1 MRKILALA
9 LSGIFVLGACGGDDD
24 DKTSSQNKSHKKEEK
39 SDKKESNNKDTNDK
53 DTSDNQYKNSAN
65 EQSATNEKI
74 TPEKAEQI
82 AYDKY
87 KSVYPREYF
96 KYDSERSNSQQYK
109 VSFPW
114 KDATGY
120 PIQSLAV
127 IDSSSGEIITV
138 KNDNSEDEER
148 KRAENHLRTSLIV
161 NKLDDDIIKKY
172 KPNEYNKI
180 KKYAN
185 EHPNAFSEEG
195 GIDNQQ
201 KVDEI
206 LGYNDSSNSKN
217 DENDSTN
224 SKENKDKSNSSN
236 QEEPNKAP
244 NNSEDTNEKQTNN
257 DETTEEDNDK
267 ENKNDQ
273 PNSNK
278 DDQEDSQ
285 QEDSQ
290 QEHSNQNESQQND
303 SEQDANSNENEDN

>member
-1 MRKILALA
+1 MRKILVLALA
-9 LSGIFVLGACGGDDD
+9 GIVVLGACGGHDN

-39 SDKKESNNKDTNDK
+39 SDKKESNNQDTNN
-53 DTSDNQYKNSAN
+53 NQYKNSAN
-65 EQSATNEKI
+65 DQGATNEKI

-148 KRAENHLRTSLIV
+148 KRAENHLRTSLVV

-185 EHPNAFSEEG
+185 QHPNAFSEEG

-206 LGYNDSSNSKN
+206 LGYNDTSNSKN
-217 DENDSTN
+217 DEDENNSTN
-224 SKENKDKSNSSN
+224 SNENKDKANPSN
-236 QEEPNKAP
+236 QEEPNKAQ
-244 NNSEDTNEKQTNN
+244 NNLEDPNEKQTNN
-257 DETTEEDNDK
+257 DQTTEEDHDK
-267 ENKNDQ
+267 ENKNEQ

-285 QEDSQ
+285 QEHTD
-290 QEHSNQNESQQND
+290 QNNPDQND
-303 SEQDANSNENEDN
+303 STQDANSNEDEDN

>member
-9 LSGIFVLGACGGDDD
+9 LAGIFVLGSCGGNGD

-65 EQSATNEKI
+65 DQSATNEKI

-96 KYDSERSNSQQYK
+96 KYDSESSNSQQYK

-148 KRAENHLRTSLIV
+148 KRAENHLRTSLVV

-180 KKYAN
+180 KKYAD

-206 LGYNDSSNSKN
+206 LGYNDTPNSKN

-224 SKENKDKSNSSN
+224 SNENKDKSNPSN
-236 QEEPNKAP
+236 QEEPNKAQ

-257 DETTEEDNDK
+257 DQTTEENHDK

-273 PNSNK
+273 SNSHK
-278 DDQEDSQ
+278 DT

-290 QEHSNQNESQQND
+290 QEHSDQNEAQQNN
-303 SEQDANSNENEDN
+303 STHDANSNENEDN

>member
-1 MRKILALA
+1 MRKLLALTLA
-9 LSGIFVLGACGGDDD
+9 GIFVLGACGGNDD
-24 DKTSSQNKSHKKEEK
+24 DKSSSQNKSYEKEEK
-39 SDKKESNNKDTNDK
+39 ADKKESNNKDTNN
-53 DTSDNQYKNSAN
+53 NQYENSAN
-65 EQSATNEKI
+65 DQSTTNERI

-82 AYDKY
+82 AYNKY

-96 KYDSERSNSQQYK
+96 KYDSERSSNTQYK

-120 PIQSLAV
+120 PIQSLAI
-127 IDSSSGEIITV
+127 IDSSSGEIVTV

-148 KRAENHLRTSLIV
+148 KRAENHLRTSLVV

-185 EHPNAFSEEG
+185 QHPNAFSEKG

-206 LGYNDSSNSKN
+206 LGYNNTSNSKN
-217 DENDSTN
+217 DEKNTN
-224 SKENKDKSNSSN
+224 SSNENKNKSNPSN

-244 NNSEDTNEKQTNN
+244 NNSEDTNDKQNNNN
-257 DETTEEDNDK
+257 DTTAEDDDK
-267 ENKNDQ
+267 ENKNEP

-278 DDQEDSQ
+278 DTQEDSQ
-285 QEDSQ
+285 QENANQNDSQ
-290 QEHSNQNESQQND
+290 QSD
-303 SEQDANSNENEDN
+303 STQEIENSADENN